1 MSDLNIFQDGGGFWR
16 PESGLSKVAALTFG
30 GVIKILGLTTSL
42 VNDFPPLGS
51 LPLLLLFQFFSS
63 LFSQKQLNI
72 KHLSYLT
79 FSFFKSWMSYQKLQY
94 QSQSYIGPLL
104 GEIPLILISL
114 TLSFFFLSGVMKPFL
129 AFLPAAWASSLAR
142 TSAFFLSIS
151 ACFSSSPI
159 VSLLLLLK
167 HGIMVRIARYYTLCI
182 WTKER
187 HEFNHYFLLS
197 SYYHVICQS
206 EESFR
211 ARFHFQ
217 SKRQTE
223 SDSKYYTKDACC
235 LVLPTWCEEE
245 DWQQA
250 GAQTPLSCPLLL
262 PQHILFQN

>member
-1 MSDLNIFQDGGGFWR
+1 MAAA
-16 PESGLSKVAALTFG
+16 ESGLSKVTRLTFG

-79 FSFFKSWMSYQKLQY
+79 FSFEFSWKSWMSYQKLQY
-94 QSQSYIGPLL
+94 QSQSYLLLDLQLL
-104 GEIPLILISL
+104 GEILMILISL

-167 HGIMVRIARYYTLCI
+167 HGVMAIIFLSVSYIMYLYFGRI
-182 WTKER
+182 
-187 HEFNHYFLLS
+187 FGQVSLS
-197 SYYHVICQS
+197 EHTVDWIC
-206 EESFR
+206 F
-211 ARFHFQ
+211 
-217 SKRQTE
+217 
-223 SDSKYYTKDACC
+223 
-235 LVLPTWCEEE
+235 
-245 DWQQA
+245 
-250 GAQTPLSCPLLL
+250 
-262 PQHILFQN
+262 